1 MNERMIE
8 LYKQAAEFAY
18 GACKEE
24 GRQGGPG
31 DHIWH
36 TLSTGRFAELIVRE
50 CSEVSLDQWCENGE
64 HESAQNTILKHFGI
78 E

>member
-1 MNERMIE
+1 MLFRSC
-8 LYKQAAEFAY
+8 EFAY
-18 GACKEE
+18 SICKEE
-24 GRQGGPG
+24 GRPGGPA

-50 CSEVSLDQWCENGE
+50 CADLFKIEWGE
-64 HESAQNTILKHFGI
+64 EKLTGNDVGYVLKKHFGV